1 MFYSKEILTK
11 KKCGF
16 GIIWLAATL
25 GSRSHL
31 RKLSRKEI
39 NSVNLVK
46 ACSPPEPLA
55 LRLSSNLLYGIT
67 RLYQQQYQFYYVDTN
82 NLWLKFQKALSEFR
96 NESVD
101 MSTSEAR
108 QEAITLRDDP
118 YFEIEMLINKSNDT
132 DMVLDIE
139 RQIDWILSSEQ
150 EIPNQVLTNNRKND
164 NNRSRRSLI
173 TLPEEIFSS
182 GDGEFTQSFIAIN
195 FDENGNLHELVP
207 DIEGSGVGG
216 GGMERSGVVV
226 DKEGITGG
234 LNSDTIK
241 EIEHRVR
248 DEHNNVGQS
257 RDHKRR
263 RTELQIHDGVENHHD
278 FQNTVEVE
286 EQQGQDEQRIGQDEM
301 EVVIEPRVIDEEEN
315 NRRSSVSTQPR
326 RRRRRR
332 LQNMYDEPAELTN
345 EQILQM
351 RESVVADLDIA
362 EQKAREKNVSQK
374 YKDQWNN
381 ILYTS
386 GLPLRA
392 RPLVTLW
399 ENHCAPMLQDDIV
412 RQRITHP
419 PLMLSSN
426 DIYLQ
431 EPISLSFTTNIPEIN
446 KEHDRTSSLQDVES
460 EVLRRG
466 ESSTNVSLSSG
477 LRRSR
482 DSSLN
487 RSHNSSGFNYGGSA
501 SGSDFFDLS
510 GVVESVDNRNQRN
523 SIGFN
528 RALLNLSKS
537 NSGQLSDFPIVDDNY
552 GGDEDNGSLASEYYQ
567 GRYYSSRNRSIG
579 SSVGSGIVME
589 NDSNLNQEHESMA
602 FMESVKSL
610 MYEAKVTSAIY
621 QDIIDAHNMK
631 QSQVKPVTTI
641 YVILNPEVTSK
652 PIVETPIIT
661 AEPTVTQSNPEF
673 YMKISEDMPKLEKAS
688 KPPVKLQWN
697 QGFLETSTIHIKR
710 FREEDAS
717 QTAET
722 KDN

>member
-16 GIIWLAATL
+16 GIIWLASTL

-46 ACSPPEPLA
+46 ACGYLSSPPEPLA

-132 DMVLDIE
+132 DMVFEIE

-182 GDGEFTQSFIAIN
+182 GDGEFTQSLSTGFGGGFGFSLNDDDLLRIEDN
-195 FDENGNLHELVP
+195 NG
-207 DIEGSGVGG
+207 GVGG

-226 DKEGITGG
+226 DEEGITDG

-248 DEHNNVGQS
+248 DEHNNVDQS

-278 FQNTVEVE
+278 FQNTVEVY

-351 RESVVADLDIA
+351 RESVVVDLDIA

-412 RQRITHP
+412 RQRTTHP
-419 PLMLSSN
+419 PPMLSSN

-487 RSHNSSGFNYGGSA
+487 RSHDSSGFNYGGSA

-528 RALLNLSKS
+528 RALLDLSKS

-552 GGDEDNGSLASEYYQ
+552 GGDEGNGSLASEYYQ

-631 QSQVKPVTTI
+631 QSQSE
-641 YVILNPEVTSK
+641 L
-652 PIVETPIIT
+652 
-661 AEPTVTQSNPEF
+661 TQ
-673 YMKISEDMPKLEKAS
+673 
-688 KPPVKLQWN
+688 KLQN
-697 QGFLETSTIHIKR
+697 QLNQNNKLIISQLQTFIKSELGNFKNSLEEK
-710 FREEDAS
+710 
-717 QTAET
+717 
-722 KDN
+722 

>member
-1 MFYSKEILTK
+1 YGFYDECKRRSNIKTWKTFVDVFNCLPIAAVVANKIFCVHGGLSPDLSSMDEIR
-11 KKCGF
+11 
-16 GIIWLAATL
+16 GIRRPTEIPDYGLLNDLLWSDPSETAIDWEDNER
-25 GSRSHL
+25 GVRSRSHL

-46 ACSPPEPLA
+46 ACGYLSSPPEPLA

-132 DMVLDIE
+132 DMVFEIE

-182 GDGEFTQSFIAIN
+182 GDGEFTQSLSTGFGGGFGFSLNDDDLLRIEDN
-195 FDENGNLHELVP
+195 NG
-207 DIEGSGVGG
+207 GVGG

-226 DKEGITGG
+226 DEEGITDG

-248 DEHNNVGQS
+248 DEHNNVDQS

-278 FQNTVEVE
+278 FQNTVEVY

-351 RESVVADLDIA
+351 RESVVVDLDIA

-412 RQRITHP
+412 RQRTTHP
-419 PLMLSSN
+419 PPMLSSN

-487 RSHNSSGFNYGGSA
+487 RSHDSSGFNYGGSA

-528 RALLNLSKS
+528 RALLDLSKS

-552 GGDEDNGSLASEYYQ
+552 GGDEGNGSLASEYYQ

-631 QSQVKPVTTI
+631 QSQ
-641 YVILNPEVTSK
+641 
-652 PIVETPIIT
+652 
-661 AEPTVTQSNPEF
+661 
-673 YMKISEDMPKLEKAS
+673 
-688 KPPVKLQWN
+688 
-697 QGFLETSTIHIKR
+697 
-710 FREEDAS
+710 
-717 QTAET
+717 
-722 KDN
+722 

>member
-1 MFYSKEILTK
+1 MNMEK
-11 KKCGF
+11 K
-16 GIIWLAATL
+16 
-25 GSRSHL
+25 
-31 RKLSRKEI
+31 
-39 NSVNLVK
+39 V
-46 ACSPPEPLA
+46 
-55 LRLSSNLLYGIT
+55 
-67 RLYQQQYQFYYVDTN
+67 
-82 NLWLKFQKALSEFR
+82 
-96 NESVD
+96 
-101 MSTSEAR
+101 
-108 QEAITLRDDP
+108 
-118 YFEIEMLINKSNDT
+118 
-132 DMVLDIE
+132 
-139 RQIDWILSSEQ
+139 
-150 EIPNQVLTNNRKND
+150 
-164 NNRSRRSLI
+164 
-173 TLPEEIFSS
+173 
-182 GDGEFTQSFIAIN
+182 
-195 FDENGNLHELVP
+195 
-207 DIEGSGVGG
+207 
-216 GGMERSGVVV
+216 
-226 DKEGITGG
+226 EGITDG

-248 DEHNNVGQS
+248 DEHNNVDQS

-278 FQNTVEVE
+278 FQNTVEVY

-351 RESVVADLDIA
+351 RESVVVDLDIA

-412 RQRITHP
+412 RQRTTHP
-419 PLMLSSN
+419 PPMLSSN

-487 RSHNSSGFNYGGSA
+487 RSHDSSGFNYGGSA

-528 RALLNLSKS
+528 RALLDLSKS

-552 GGDEDNGSLASEYYQ
+552 GGDEGNGSLASEYYQ

-631 QSQVKPVTTI
+631 QSQV
-641 YVILNPEVTSK
+641 
-652 PIVETPIIT
+652 
-661 AEPTVTQSNPEF
+661 
-673 YMKISEDMPKLEKAS
+673 
-688 KPPVKLQWN
+688 LQ
-697 QGFLETSTIHIKR
+697 QRI
-710 FREEDAS
+710 
-717 QTAET
+717 
-722 KDN
+722 

>member
-1 MFYSKEILTK
+1 MW
-11 KKCGF
+11 
-16 GIIWLAATL
+16 IWNNLVSSTL

-46 ACSPPEPLA
+46 ACGYLSSPPEPLA

-132 DMVLDIE
+132 DMVFEIE

-182 GDGEFTQSFIAIN
+182 GDGEFTQSLSTGFGGGFGFSLNDDDLLRIEDN
-195 FDENGNLHELVP
+195 NG
-207 DIEGSGVGG
+207 GVGG

-226 DKEGITGG
+226 DEEGITDVSEFKPSVIPSSSTTTPLLSIPPPPTPLPSMSGTSSLVDEEGITDG

-248 DEHNNVGQS
+248 DEHNNVDQS

-278 FQNTVEVE
+278 FQNTVEVY

-351 RESVVADLDIA
+351 RESVVVDLDIA

-412 RQRITHP
+412 RQRTTHP
-419 PLMLSSN
+419 PPMLSSN

-487 RSHNSSGFNYGGSA
+487 RSHDSSGFNYGGSA

-528 RALLNLSKS
+528 RALLDLSKS

-552 GGDEDNGSLASEYYQ
+552 GGDE
-567 GRYYSSRNRSIG
+567 
-579 SSVGSGIVME
+579 
-589 NDSNLNQEHESMA
+589 EHESMA

-631 QSQVKPVTTI
+631 QSQV
-641 YVILNPEVTSK
+641 
-652 PIVETPIIT
+652 
-661 AEPTVTQSNPEF
+661 
-673 YMKISEDMPKLEKAS
+673 
-688 KPPVKLQWN
+688 LQ
-697 QGFLETSTIHIKR
+697 QRI
-710 FREEDAS
+710 
-717 QTAET
+717 
-722 KDN
+722 

>member
-1 MFYSKEILTK
+1 
-11 KKCGF
+11 
-16 GIIWLAATL
+16 
-25 GSRSHL
+25 
-31 RKLSRKEI
+31 
-39 NSVNLVK
+39 
-46 ACSPPEPLA
+46 
-55 LRLSSNLLYGIT
+55 
-67 RLYQQQYQFYYVDTN
+67 
-82 NLWLKFQKALSEFR
+82 SEFKP
-96 NESVD
+96 SVIPSSSTTTPLLSIPPPPTPLPS
-101 MSTSEAR
+101 MSGTSSC
-108 QEAITLRDDP
+108 
-118 YFEIEMLINKSNDT
+118 K
-132 DMVLDIE
+132 
-139 RQIDWILSSEQ
+139 
-150 EIPNQVLTNNRKND
+150 
-164 NNRSRRSLI
+164 
-173 TLPEEIFSS
+173 LPFS
-182 GDGEFTQSFIAIN
+182 
-195 FDENGNLHELVP
+195 
-207 DIEGSGVGG
+207 
-216 GGMERSGVVV
+216 VVV
-226 DKEGITGG
+226 DEEGITDG

-248 DEHNNVGQS
+248 DEHNNVDQS

-278 FQNTVEVE
+278 FQNTVEVY

-351 RESVVADLDIA
+351 RESVVVDLDIA

-412 RQRITHP
+412 RQRTTHP
-419 PLMLSSN
+419 PPMLSSN

-487 RSHNSSGFNYGGSA
+487 RSHDSSGFNYGGSA

-528 RALLNLSKS
+528 RALLDLSKS

-552 GGDEDNGSLASEYYQ
+552 GGDEGNGSLASEYYQ

-631 QSQVKPVTTI
+631 QSQV
-641 YVILNPEVTSK
+641 
-652 PIVETPIIT
+652 
-661 AEPTVTQSNPEF
+661 
-673 YMKISEDMPKLEKAS
+673 
-688 KPPVKLQWN
+688 LQ
-697 QGFLETSTIHIKR
+697 QRI
-710 FREEDAS
+710 
-717 QTAET
+717 
-722 KDN
+722 